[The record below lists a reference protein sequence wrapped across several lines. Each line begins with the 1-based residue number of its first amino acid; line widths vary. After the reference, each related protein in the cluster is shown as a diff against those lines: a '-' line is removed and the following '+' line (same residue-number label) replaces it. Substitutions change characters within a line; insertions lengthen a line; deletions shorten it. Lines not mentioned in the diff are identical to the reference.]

1 MGEVYRARDSRLNR
15 DVALKV
21 LPEAFARDSERMARL
36 RREAQVLAS
45 LNHPNIAAIYGFE
58 DSGATHALVME
69 LVEGPTLAERIS
81 GVRDSN
87 PKSVTQ
93 NAERQSGAGQNRR
106 KGAIALDEAL
116 PIAKQI
122 CEALE
127 YAHERGIIHR
137 DLKPGNIKITNTDA
151 VKILDFG
158 LAKAIEGD
166 PASMD
171 ISSSPTISR
180 MATQAGVILGTAAYM
195 SPEQAKGKPVD
206 RRTDIWAFGCVL
218 YEMLTGKM
226 AFSGETVTDTL
237 AAILKSEP
245 DWSQLPSATPAHIR
259 VLLRR
264 CLQKD
269 PRQRLRDIG
278 DARVLLEEVLAGSP
292 ESYPTAG
299 ISFPTARKVVPWAI
313 ASLIV
318 GALIAGLAVWKFAPI
333 SAAHTDMHFSAV
345 TNFAGVQSEPALS
358 PDGRSVAFV
367 SNRDGN
373 YNIYVTLIHGGNLVE
388 VTHDANMKARPMWS
402 PDGATLAYSRL
413 NHSGLPDIWEVP
425 ALGGTA
431 RRLILN
437 ATDPAWSPDGHSIAY
452 QNMADNSIWVSGA
465 SGENARSVTSVPK
478 TEWRDTQPRF
488 SPDGR
493 EIAFIER
500 ANGPYGELAIV
511 DPTSGKVLQ
520 LTNDGA
526 LALSPAWSPDS
537 RYIYF
542 ASSRGGTL
550 NIWKIA
556 AEGGEPQQITSGQG
570 DDAQLDVSSDG
581 KKIVFSTWRINGNI
595 ARLDL
600 TAKNSQQTPKLLTTD
615 PARDQLA
622 PAYSPDG
629 KLLTYF
635 SNLKG
640 AEKEGIWISDADGS
654 NPVELVQDDRVN
666 VFPSFA
672 PDGQSVIFQAF
683 SDLRSGMTVHSS
695 IGEFRSVPV
704 SGGIAHTITRNDGG
718 DVFDVGS
725 NGRLLYRNYD
735 DEVEAYDPGTGKI
748 HVLGTLHVRL
758 GRQPLLWSGDEGSV
772 AYVVSATREDDPEA
786 GLWVN
791 DFKNPPHQIF
801 HGWVDWLASGAGN
814 QIYFIEGTPDLKG
827 VLCKIQWNGQNLE
840 RTSVTIPMDH
850 SYWVETQNSEGAF
863 AVSPDGRYVA
873 FDFQS
878 ILEAN
883 IGMIENIR

>member
-1 MGEVYRARDSRLNR
+1 MLTAGTKSGPYEIVAPLGAGGMGEVYRARDTKLGR

-21 LPEAFARDSERMARL
+21 LPEAVARNAERMARL

-69 LVEGPTLAERIS
+69 LVEGPTLAERIKQ
-81 GVRDSN
+81 GTI
-87 PKSVTQ
+87 PI
-93 NAERQSGAGQNRR
+93 G
-106 KGAIALDEAL
+106 EAL

-122 CEALE
+122 AEALE
-127 YAHERGIIHR
+127 YAHERGIVHR
-137 DLKPGNIKITNTDA
+137 DLKPSNIKITSTDA

-171 ISSSPTISR
+171 ISTSPTISR
-180 MATQAGVILGTAAYM
+180 MATQAGIILGTAAYM
-195 SPEQAKGKPVD
+195 SPEQAKGKSVD

-237 AAILKSEP
+237 ASILKSEP
-245 DWSQLPSATPAHIR
+245 DWSQLPSATPAHVR

-278 DARVLLEEVLAGSP
+278 DARVSLEEVLAGSP
-292 ESYPTAG
+292 ESYSTAG
-299 ISFPTARKVVPWAI
+299 ISFPTARKIVPWTI
-313 ASLIV
+313 AGLVV
-318 GALIAGLAVWKFAPI
+318 GALIAGLAVWKFAPGTA
-333 SAAHTDMHFSAV
+333 SNLTMHFSAV
-345 TNFAGVQSEPALS
+345 TNFAGVQAQPALS

-388 VTHDANMKARPMWS
+388 VTHDPNMKERPMWS
-402 PDGATLAYSRL
+402 PDGATLVYSRL
-413 NHSGLPDIWEVP
+413 NHSGVPDIWEVP
-425 ALGGTA
+425 ALGGTP

-452 QNMADNSIWVSGA
+452 ENMADNSIWVSGA
-465 SGENARSVTSVPK
+465 FGENARSVAPAPK

-493 EIAFIER
+493 EIAFIDR
-500 ANGPYGELAIV
+500 ANGPYGELAV
-511 DPTSGKVLQ
+511 VSLASGKEQQ

-526 LALSPAWSPDS
+526 LALSPAWSPDG

-542 ASSRGGTL
+542 ASSRGGTM
-550 NIWKIA
+550 NIWKIPSK
-556 AEGGEPQQITSGQG
+556 GGEPQQITSGQG

-581 KKIVFSTWRINGNI
+581 KKIIFSTWRINGNI
-595 ARLDL
+595 ARFDL
-600 TAKNSQQTPKLLTTD
+600 TAKDSQQTPKLLTTD
-615 PARDQLA
+615 PARNQLA

-640 AEKEGIWISDADGS
+640 AEKEGIWISNADGS
-654 NPVELVQDDRVN
+654 NPVELVQDDLVN
-666 VFPSFA
+666 VFPCFA

-683 SDLRSGMTVHSS
+683 GDVRPNNTARWSA
-695 IGEFRSVPV
+695 EFRSVRV
-704 SGGIAHTITRNDGG
+704 SGGIAQTLTRNDGG
-718 DVFDVGS
+718 DVFDIGS
-725 NGRLLYRNYD
+725 DGRLLYRNYD
-735 DEVEAYDPGTGKI
+735 DEVEEYDPRTGKI
-748 HVLGTLHVRL
+748 HVLGTLHGPL
-758 GRQPLLWSGDEGSV
+758 GRQPLLWSGDEASV
-772 AYVVSATREDDPEA
+772 AYVLSATREDDPNA

-791 DFKNPPHQIF
+791 DFKNPPRQIF
-801 HGWVDWLASGAGN
+801 RGWVDWLAHGPGN
-814 QIYFIEGTPDLKG
+814 EIYFIEGKPDFEG
-827 VLCKIQWNGQNLE
+827 VLCRIQWDGQNLK
-840 RTSVTIPMDH
+840 RTSVTVPMVH
-850 SYWVETQNSEGAF
+850 SYWVGTQNAEDDF
-863 AVSPDGRYVA
+863 AVSPDGRYGA

-883 IGMIENIR
+883 IGMILDRD